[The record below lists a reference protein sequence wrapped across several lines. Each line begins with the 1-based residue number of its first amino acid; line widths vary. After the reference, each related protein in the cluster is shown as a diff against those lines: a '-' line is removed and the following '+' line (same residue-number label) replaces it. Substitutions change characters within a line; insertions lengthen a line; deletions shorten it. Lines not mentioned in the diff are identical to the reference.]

1 MKKIFFAMAALTAMT
16 FTACGNKT
24 AQGDDNDSI
33 PADSV
38 VLEEEGVAEATE
50 AATTAI
56 TALADQLKVEDTA
69 SLTYKIEEIKTYVQN
84 LIQNGKLE
92 AAKVYVEKVQ
102 NFISDNEEKLSALN
116 IDGTPVKDLLS
127 KVTALAD
134 APELLNNAADA
145 AVSAGKE
152 AVEGAVEDAKT
163 KANDAVEA
171 AKAKAQEKVDAAKA
185 EASAKANEAVES
197 AKSKAYEAGK
207 KAGEDA
213 KKALNDA
220 ANEAKK
226 NLGL

>member
-1 MKKIFFAMAALTAMT
+1 MKKIFFAMAALAAMT
-16 FTACGNKT
+16 FTACGNQT
-24 AQGDDNDSI
+24 AQGDENDSI

-56 TALADQLKVEDTA
+56 TALADQLKTEDTA
-69 SLTYKIEEIKTYVQN
+69 SLTAKIEEIKTYVQN
-84 LIQNGKLE
+84 LIQSGKLE

-102 NFISDNEEKLSALN
+102 NFISENEEKLSALN

-134 APELLNNAADA
+134 APELLNDAADA
-145 AVSAGKE
+145 AAAAGKE
-152 AVEGAVEDAKT
+152 AVESAVEDAKSKT
-163 KANDAVEA
+163 NDAVEA

-185 EASAKANEAVES
+185 EAAAKANEAVES

>member
-1 MKKIFFAMAALTAMT
+1 MKKIFFAMAALAAMT

-69 SLTYKIEEIKTYVQN
+69 SLTSKIEEIKTYVQN
-84 LIQNGKLE
+84 LIQSGKLE

-116 IDGTPVKDLLS
+116 IDGTPVKDILS

-134 APELLNNAADA
+134 APELLNDAADA
-145 AVSAGKE
+145 AAAAGKE
-152 AVEGAVEDAKT
+152 AVESAVEDAKS

-171 AKAKAQEKVDAAKA
+171 AKAKAQEKVEEVKA
-185 EASAKANEAVES
+185 EAAAKANEAVES

>member
-1 MKKIFFAMAALTAMT
+1 MKKIFFAMAALAAMT
-16 FTACGNKT
+16 FTACGNQT
-24 AQGDDNDSI
+24 AQGDENDSI

-69 SLTYKIEEIKTYVQN
+69 SLTAKIEEIKTYVQN
-84 LIQNGKLE
+84 LIQSGKLE

-102 NFISDNEEKLSALN
+102 NFISENEEKLSALN

-134 APELLNNAADA
+134 APELLNDAADA
-145 AVSAGKE
+145 AAAGKE
-152 AVEGAVEDAKT
+152 AVESAVEDAKSKT
-163 KANDAVEA
+163 NDAVEA

-185 EASAKANEAVES
+185 EAAAKANEAVES